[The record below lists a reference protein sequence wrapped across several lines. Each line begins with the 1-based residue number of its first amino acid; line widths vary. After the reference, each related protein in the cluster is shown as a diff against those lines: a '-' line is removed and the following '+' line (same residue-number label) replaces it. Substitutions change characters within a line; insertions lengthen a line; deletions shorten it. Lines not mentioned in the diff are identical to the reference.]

1 MKWRWLFF
9 DYVDPQLN
17 LSREERRRVR
27 RLAWKTR
34 NLREVPAP
42 RLGRRSLLMRL
53 TGGRPFRWVDL
64 MSALVPST
72 AMLLVLLPRFLPMHF
87 TVSIIPT
94 LVVQMTVTWILIALL
109 GRISWKPKVNSALRQ
124 LGYDVCRRCGY
135 WLRGLSD
142 AVDRCPECAVTLG
155 KSSPCRLPDSGSSL
169 PSCCST
175 RRQTNARP
183 LRLPKRAVEHSR
195 VYIMDH

>member
-9 DYVDPQLN
+9 DYVDRELN

-27 RLAWKTR
+27 RLAWKAR
-34 NLREVPAP
+34 DLRELQAP
-42 RLGRRSLLMRL
+42 RLGRSSVLMRL

-64 MSALVPST
+64 MIALVPPT
-72 AMLLVLLPRFLPMHF
+72 AMLLVLLPVFFSMHF
-87 TVSIIPT
+87 TVWSLIPT

-109 GRISWKPKVNSALRQ
+109 GRISWKPRVNSALRQ

-142 AVDRCPECAVTLG
+142 AEDCCPECGHARQEL
-155 KSSPCRLPDSGSSL
+155 
-169 PSCCST
+169 ST
-175 RRQTNARP
+175 P
-183 LRLPKRAVEHSR
+183 PP
-195 VYIMDH
+195 